1 MTLSISNARGKD
13 KPKHRLPMVDV
24 VDYLDT

>member
-13 KPKHRLPMVDV
+13 KPKHRLPMVGV
-24 VDYLDT
+24 VGDLDT